1 MKFSQICMDQCYFF
15 HCLCTQHSCVNRSD
29 CPRTELNKQK
39 MMHGWIF
46 WYITKMMQAI
56 TYVITS
62 IIRFNYL
69 IRNVDFTHSNLIV
82 RKMNKEFLHEKLT
95 MFTSAQHPPPP
106 RCTAYVYMMAKHP
119 EHVLNHSSHCYCYAL
134 LLYLSANTWNSSICS
149 FQQYM
154 VQSLPVN
161 FDLQHLAPAELVL
174 GHNIVFASHSQRSII
189 VNSQADIERIFT
201 V

>member
-1 MKFSQICMDQCYFF
+1 
-15 HCLCTQHSCVNRSD
+15 
-29 CPRTELNKQK
+29 

-62 IIRFNYL
+62 VIRFNYL
-69 IRNVDFTHSNLIV
+69 IQNIDFTHSNLIECV
-82 RKMNKEFLHEKLT
+82 KWIKNF
-95 MFTSAQHPPPP
+95 
-106 RCTAYVYMMAKHP
+106 YMKSLQCSQVLSICPYDGQTRPIHP

-149 FQQYM
+149 FQRYM

-174 GHNIVFASHSQRSII
+174 GHNIVFFSHSHNCKFTGWHWTHIYCII
-189 VNSQADIERIFT
+189 FV
-201 V
+201 

>member
-1 MKFSQICMDQCYFF
+1 
-15 HCLCTQHSCVNRSD
+15 
-29 CPRTELNKQK
+29 

-69 IRNVDFTHSNLIV
+69 IRNIDFTHSNLV
-82 RKMNKEFLHEKLT
+82 RKMNKKFLHEKLT
-95 MFTSAQHPPPP
+95 MFTSAQHPPPKMHSICP
-106 RCTAYVYMMAKHP
+106 YDGQTHPIHP

-134 LLYLSANTWNSSICS
+134 LLYLSANTWNSSNCS